1 MVYFNFIEQILIS
14 ALILVC
20 IGSFSW
26 ELSKRFKL
34 VLKGEGTLP
43 FDNIPARLWRV
54 FEEFLLQKKVLQ
66 QRFIPG
72 LMHAFVFW
80 GFIAFALITIDH
92 FFRGYNSALFTDNTR
107 YFYSLAFGI
116 PWSFLV
122 LIGILYLAYR
132 RFYIRPKYLG
142 EKISYTSGIVAI
154 FISTLMIT
162 YMIDAYWIVYD
173 SHPSSLIFK
182 INWWIHAILILLF
195 LFLIPRSKHL
205 HLVLSPINIFFKSF
219 DTPNHR
225 AVPIDMEGDEE
236 ELEKLLTGMGKLT
249 KSQTLDIFS
258 CVECG
263 RCTEVCPANRGGG
276 VLDPKHN
283 FILDLKNP
291 IMETNSVDVVGNIN
305 VEAGWECTSCQA
317 CTEACPVGNEVEKAD
332 ETRNLQV
339 LVEGNVPQEY
349 QKLFMNLQTT
359 GNTEGATSSTLSQ
372 KLPIYDGTQD
382 FVLWLGCFSK
392 YALDPKYGDSV
403 ISLTKILDKAK
414 ITYGILAK
422 EKCTGEPANKL
433 GDKLTYNML
442 MQENLETL
450 KEVKK
455 IITMCPHC
463 SINLGTE
470 YAKYEKI
477 EYEVYHHTEV
487 IEDLIKN
494 KKITVNKNNNDKVT
508 FHDPCNLSRGM
519 NVTKAPR
526 TAINA
531 SCSDF
536 KELDENGKNTLCCG
550 AGGGLWWKKETVGKT
565 HLVRAEQVIESGSD
579 TVVTGCS
586 FCYGMMNQGL
596 GPLTP
601 QDQKPIKVKDVA
613 DLVAENLS

>member
-1 MVYFNFIEQILIS
+1 MVLFTNLEQLFLLILIS
-14 ALILVC
+14 ICL
-20 IGSFSW
+20 GSFSL
-26 ELSKRFKL
+26 EIIKRFKI
-34 VLKGEGTLP
+34 VLKGKGSLP
-43 FDNIPARLWRV
+43 FDEIGKRFYRV
-54 FEEFLLQKKVLQ
+54 FSEFFLQSKVLK

-80 GFIAFALITIDH
+80 GFIAFSLITIDH
-92 FFRGYNSALFTDNTR
+92 FLRGFNSNLFSESGR
-107 YFYSLAFGI
+107 IYYSYLFGI

-132 RFYIRPKYLG
+132 RFYKRPKFLG
-142 EKISYTSGIVAI
+142 DKISYTSAIVAF
-154 FISTLMIT
+154 FISILMIT
-162 YMIDAYWIVYD
+162 YMIDAYWIVNAM
-173 SHPSSLIFK
+173 HPKIITFK
-182 INWWIHAILILLF
+182 INWWIHSFLILAF

-219 DTPNHR
+219 ILPNHA
-225 AVPIDMEGDEE
+225 AVPIDMDGDEE
-236 ELEKLLTGMGKLT
+236 ELETLLSQMDRLSK
-249 KSQTLDIFS
+249 KQTLDIFS

-283 FILDLKNP
+283 FILDLKKP
-291 IMETNSVDVVGNIN
+291 IMNSGDVNVISDIN

-317 CTEACPVGNEVEKAD
+317 CTEACPVGNEVEKSD
-332 ETRNLQV
+332 EIRNLQV

-359 GNTEGATSSTLSQ
+359 GNTEGASSSPLSE
-372 KLPIYDGTQD
+372 KLPIYDGTQE

-403 ISLTKILDKAK
+403 LNLTKILDNAQ

-442 MQENLETL
+442 MQENLENL

-470 YAKYEKI
+470 YSKYAKI
-477 EYEVYHHTEV
+477 EYEVYHHTQV

-494 KKITVNKNNNDKVT
+494 KQITVKQNNNDKVT

-519 NVTKAPR
+519 GETSAPR

-531 SCSDF
+531 SCNNFS
-536 KELDENGKNTLCCG
+536 ELKENGKNTLCCG
-550 AGGGLWWKKETVGKT
+550 AGGGLWWKKETQGRA
-565 HLVRAEQVIESGSD
+565 HLVRAEQVIESGND

-601 QDQKPIKVKDVA
+601 EGKEQIKVKDIA
-613 DLVAENLS
+613 DIVAENMN

>member
-1 MVYFNFIEQILIS
+1 MFNIYDQILLSILLTICIS
-14 ALILVC
+14 
-20 IGSFSW
+20 SFTW
-26 ELSKRFKL
+26 EVAKRFKI
-34 VLKGEGTLP
+34 VLKGEGSLP
-43 FDNIPARLWRV
+43 FDNIPLRLKRV
-54 FEEFLLQKKVLQ
+54 FEEFFLQKKVLQ

-80 GFIAFALITIDH
+80 GFMAFALITIDH
-92 FFRGYNSALFTDNTR
+92 FLRGFNSDLFTDNIR
-107 YFYSLAFGI
+107 YYYSLIFGL
-116 PWSFLV
+116 PWSILV
-122 LIGILYLAYR
+122 FIGILYLAYR
-132 RFYIRPKYLG
+132 RFYIRPKFLG
-142 EKISYTSGIVAI
+142 EKVSYTSGIVAI
-154 FISTLMIT
+154 FISILMIT
-162 YMIDAYWIVYD
+162 YMIDAYWII
-173 SHPSSLIFK
+173 SNAHPSKMIFK
-182 INWWIHAILILLF
+182 VNWWIHAILILAF

-219 DTPNHR
+219 ENPNHR

-236 ELEKLLTGMGKLT
+236 ELEKLLSSIGKLS
-249 KSQTLDIFS
+249 KKQTLDIFS

-283 FILDLKNP
+283 FILDLKDP
-291 IMETNSVDVVGNIN
+291 IMESNDVDVINNIN

-317 CTEACPVGNEVEKAD
+317 CTEACPVGNEVEKSD
-332 ETRNLQV
+332 EIRNMQV

-359 GNTEGATSSTLSQ
+359 GNTEGATSSELSE
-372 KLPIYDGTQD
+372 KLPIYNGEQE
-382 FVLWLGCFSK
+382 FVLWLGCFAK
-392 YALDPKYGDSV
+392 YALDPKYADSV
-403 ISLTKILDKAK
+403 MNLAKILDKAN

-442 MQENLETL
+442 MKDNLETL

-477 EYEVYHHTEV
+477 EYEVYHHTQV
-487 IEDLIKN
+487 IEDLIAN
-494 KKITVNKNNNDKVT
+494 KKITINKNNNDKVT

-519 NVTKAPR
+519 NETKAPR

-536 KELDENGKNTLCCG
+536 KELDEHGKNTLCCG
-550 AGGGLWWKKETVGKT
+550 AGGGLWWKKETQGRA
-565 HLVRAEQVIESGSD
+565 HLVRAEQVIKSNSD

-601 QDQKPIKVKDVA
+601 QDQEPIKVKDVA
-613 DLVAENLS
+613 DIVAENLS